1 MRVLCYLGFFCL
13 FVPFLIFSRIKFNYQ
28 NWTVNLEQG
37 ILMLAGKGISTCP
50 LCTDPNKDTAL
61 VFILQIRM
69 FYHWNVEIPD
79 RFYFQNKYLKVLL
92 LSHPLLQA
100 LSLQSF
106 CDSAHSGLIYEQ
118 ECGICRCPW
127 SGTHWTVRVRD
138 VSEECL
144 GLTSSVFADGYT
156 NTEGAS
162 AIFRRKGESKYI
174 LNEKKQLFK
183 LKPY

>member
-1 MRVLCYLGFFCL
+1 
-13 FVPFLIFSRIKFNYQ
+13 
-28 NWTVNLEQG
+28 
-37 ILMLAGKGISTCP
+37 MLAGKGISTCP
-50 LCTDPNKDTAL
+50 LCTDPNKDSAL

-69 FYHWNVEIPD
+69 FYHWNVEIPN

-92 LSHPLLQA
+92 LSHPLFQV
-100 LSLQSF
+100 LSLQSVS
-106 CDSAHSGLIYEQ
+106 DSAHSGLIYEQ

-127 SGTHWTVRVRD
+127 SGTHWTVHVRD

-162 AIFRRKGESKYI
+162 AIFHRKGESKYVFKWRETADQVKSI
-174 LNEKKQLFK
+174 LTELVSLVDKEMHHWTVPLCATLSTCK
-183 LKPY
+183 LIGNSIPRTWH